1 MLQCWSAHPESRPL
15 FDNLSKSLG
24 KLLENGVAEH
34 YIDLNEPYL
43 QMNTTNFNEGQT
55 DYLALMAPP
64 DCPAPPVPQYVNTSI
79 QQVAPA
85 VKLPNYMTMSP
96 TTTINSPLNGAD
108 THDSHFRFPSLNS
121 PHTSHIPGIPE
132 EIPMLKRS
140 DQSINTDSETE
151 ANSPNAKSVSATNL
165 NSVRYNN
172 DLKNKNTNVLQA
184 ENDNYVNVPSTIIN
198 MNATKDA
205 VSNPGYVVVGNI
217 NETRT

>member
-15 FDNLSKSLG
+15 FDNLVKSLG

-43 QMNTTNFNEGQT
+43 QVNTTNYAEGQT

-64 DCPAPPVPQYVNTSI
+64 DCPAPPVPQYVNTGI

-85 VKLPNYMTMSP
+85 VSLPNYLPMSP
-96 TTTINSPLNGAD
+96 TNGVD
-108 THDSHFRFPSLNS
+108 THDSHFRFPTLNS
-121 PHTSHIPGIPE
+121 PMTSHIPGIPE

-140 DQSINTDSETE
+140 DLSINTDSETE
-151 ANSPNAKSVSATNL
+151 ANSPDAKSSAPNL

-172 DLKNKNTNVLQA
+172 ELKNKNTNVLQA
-184 ENDNYVNVPSTIIN
+184 ANDNYVNVPSTIIN
-198 MNATKDA
+198 MNAPKDA
-205 VSNPGYVVVGNI
+205 VSNPGYVIVGNI